1 MAPCIARV
9 HVWCYQAL
17 TATAATDCLAISL
30 DASLARSMLTKEM
43 QTELFDRCPEV
54 RARFGS
60 SSHAHGRRSIL
71 IGRGHA
77 QVAARACGG
86 YTAGDF
92 VADRIIGSG
101 AFGAVAAVRHAM
113 NNERFALK
121 RIPRDLLDQVASR
134 HIPRRMPRR
143 ISSAILRRSQSRV
156 RTCSVSARRSP
167 RRAIRS
173 CAASSARASSRR
185 SNLHHYI
192 GTTSLHQVHTT
203 EPS

>member
-134 HIPRRMPRR
+134 RISQRISRR

-156 RTCSVSARRSP
+156 RTCSVSARRSL

-173 CAASSARASSRR
+173 CAASLARASSRR

-192 GTTSLHQVHTT
+192 GTTSLHQMHTT